1 MPGPRSLLVRLG
13 LVLSLFT
20 PIEALDR
27 RVQQAVQDARR
38 PAFEA
43 PMRLMTDI
51 GKGEVVLGGLLVI
64 ALFSGP
70 AGPGTARAALGT
82 LAPVNAVVEA
92 LKWTVNRP
100 RPDGE
105 RRRANSSF
113 PSSHAAN
120 AAALALVL
128 GRRWRRLA
136 PALWPLALAVGGS
149 RIYLN
154 RHFLS
159 DVVSGVAIG
168 VGLGWLAYRWL
179 RSRGWTWEGRARGRA
194 DRIGGDSRLC

>member
-1 MPGPRSLLVRLG
+1 MSPTAHPLLRAALALTLLAPAERLD
-13 LVLSLFT
+13 
-20 PIEALDR
+20 E
-27 RVQQAVQDARR
+27 AVQRAVQGWRQ
-38 PAFEA
+38 PVLEA
-43 PMRLMTDI
+43 PMRAASGSGRGAT
-51 GKGEVVLGGLLVI
+51 VFAGLLAV
-64 ALFSGP
+64 ALVTGP
-70 AGPGTARAALGT
+70 AGPATARVAIVV
-82 LAPVNAVVEA
+82 LAPVNLVVEG
-92 LKWTVNRP
+92 LKWSVNRP

-136 PALWPLALAVGGS
+136 PGFFLVAGWVGFS

-159 DVVSGVAIG
+159 DVLIGVVIG
-168 VGLGWLAYRWL
+168 VGLGWLTFRWL
-179 RSRGWTWEGRARGRA
+179 RARGWTWEES
-194 DRIGGDSRLC
+194 D